1 MKATQ
6 AHIDAYPQII
16 ASIVN
21 AANFDSYLELGIGYG
36 VCLRH
41 IAAACLNTR
50 ITAVDV
56 KTLPAYNN
64 GIPANRINWRIGV
77 TTDDFFAKNEERF
90 DAIFIDADHSS
101 RQVMIDFGNATRC
114 LNPDGIIFLHD
125 TYPPNV
131 EFTVPNRCSDS
142 FKVYL
147 ELSANHQLFEVV
159 NLPTFCGLTIVRP
172 IDSDRKLLTLPR
184 DMQT

>member
-16 ASIVN
+16 ASILN
-21 AANFDSYLELGIGYG
+21 ASNFDSYLELGIGYG

-41 IAAACLNTR
+41 ISAACPGAR
-50 ITAVDV
+50 VTAVDV
-56 KTLPAYNN
+56 RPLPGYDK
-64 GIPANRINWRIGV
+64 GIPANRIDWRIGV
-77 TTDDFFAKNEERF
+77 TTDEFFDKNEDRF
-90 DAIFIDADHSS
+90 DAVFIDADHSS
-101 RQVMIDFGNATRC
+101 KQVRIDFDNAVKC

-147 ELSANHQLFEVV
+147 DLSANHQLFEVV

-172 IDSDRKLLTLPR
+172 LDPERKLLTIPK
-184 DMQT
+184 DMQS